1 MSGRTGTAAKGEGNV
16 KREYL
21 QPGAAGGQD
30 QQASPLAL
38 LAATCSKIGSP
49 VPGQATTATQ
59 SIRIV
64 AAPTQALSQAIT
76 LGPLG
81 STNGWQIVG
90 MAGAGVQ
97 MTGSASKPESVS
109 GAIRPA
115 AQVQGPV
122 PVAIKPAAPIPTC
135 NSAQAATVVNLGMSG
150 GLALALPLALGG
162 GATLVTNSG
171 KSAISTTAMHPA
183 TVIAPTQGEAMSN
196 PAGSQGDNT
205 NQQVGDRQ
213 TLTIQSSV
221 AGTPNIS
228 ATTTSGVQT
237 LSILGQTLQV
247 QTVPTTAQPAMT
259 GLQAV
264 SQTIP
269 TQSIVVQSGATSGA
283 QGQTLLLQ
291 SLPNVS
297 GQGLVLQG
305 LTTQGTTA
313 TQGAMT
319 QGTQPSA
326 VLLQGLPLVSG
337 VGSACMQSATQ
348 PSSSFSSPG
357 TALVFR
363 APTISPNG
371 QLSWQTY
378 QMQNLQIGGQQV
390 AVLPL
395 SGCDGTV
402 LTTTS
407 AGHSSISP
415 ATSTTASSQV
425 SSGAEQDEGEVKLAS
440 VSVSTTGVT
449 NMSATTVA
457 SLDQSQLS
465 SDVASN
471 SGKRLR
477 RVACTCPN
485 CRDGETKVTRET
497 GRRRQHICH
506 VQGCGKVYG
515 KTSHL
520 RAHLRWHTGERPF
533 VCNWLYCG
541 KRFTRSD
548 ELQRHLRTHTG
559 EKRFG
564 CPECGKR
571 FMRSDHLSK
580 HQKTHL
586 NKKTTLGL
594 VVSGGAD
601 DAPVVDAKV
610 ADMND
615 ILAAAGLVT
624 LTSTPETTGLPVTEV
639 MQG

>member
-21 QPGAAGGQD
+21 QPGSAGGQD

-49 VPGQATTATQ
+49 VPGQATTTAQ

-97 MTGSASKPESVS
+97 MTGSAGKAESVS
-109 GAIRPA
+109 GAVRPA

-122 PVAIKPAAPIPTC
+122 PVAIKPAAPITTC
-135 NSAQAATVVNLGMSG
+135 NSAKATVVNLGTSG

-162 GATLVTNSG
+162 GATLVTNAG
-171 KSAISTTAMHPA
+171 KLAQPAVSNTAIHPA
-183 TVIAPTQGEAMSN
+183 AVVAPTQGETMSN
-196 PAGSQGDNT
+196 PAGPQGDNT
-205 NQQVGDRQ
+205 NPQVGDQQ
-213 TLTIQSSV
+213 TLSIQSSV
-221 AGTPNIS
+221 TGTPNVS
-228 ATTTSGVQT
+228 PTTTSGVQT

-264 SQTIP
+264 SQTVP
-269 TQSIVVQSGATSGA
+269 TQSIVVQSGATGGM

-297 GQGLVLQG
+297 NQGLVLQG
-305 LTTQGTTA
+305 LAPQATTA

-337 VGSACMQSATQ
+337 VGSASVQSATQ
-348 PSSSFSSPG
+348 SSLSFSSSG

-363 APTISPNG
+363 APTIGPNG

-402 LTTTS
+402 LTTST
-407 AGHSSISP
+407 GHSSISP
-415 ATSTTASSQV
+415 VIGTTASSQAT
-425 SSGAEQDEGEVKLAS
+425 SGADQNEMEVKLAS

-449 NMSATTVA
+449 SMSATTVA
-457 SLDQSQLS
+457 SLDQSQLG

-477 RVACTCPN
+477 SSGLHMSKLPRWRDQGDQRDGTAPTAHLSRAGLWEGLWKDLASACTP
-485 CRDGETKVTRET
+485 
-497 GRRRQHICH
+497 
-506 VQGCGKVYG
+506 
-515 KTSHL
+515 S
-520 RAHLRWHTGERPF
+520 
-533 VCNWLYCG
+533 
-541 KRFTRSD
+541 
-548 ELQRHLRTHTG
+548 
-559 EKRFG
+559 
-564 CPECGKR
+564 
-571 FMRSDHLSK
+571 
-580 HQKTHL
+580 
-586 NKKTTLGL
+586 
-594 VVSGGAD
+594 
-601 DAPVVDAKV
+601 
-610 ADMND
+610 
-615 ILAAAGLVT
+615 LAYW
-624 LTSTPETTGLPVTEV
+624 
-639 MQG
+639 